1 MTGNVTDLLQAW
13 IQGVLLMVKI
23 SIFLFFFFLVKKK
36 RYTFYTINIEIS
48 NNECMQWYFKNSNNN
63 N

>member
-23 SIFLFFFFLVKKK
+23 SIFLLLRQKKK
-36 RYTFYTINIEIS
+36 DILSI
-48 NNECMQWYFKNSNNN
+48 
-63 N
+63 

>member
-13 IQGVLLMVKI
+13 IQEVLLMVKI

-36 RYTFYTINIEIS
+36 KI
-48 NNECMQWYFKNSNNN
+48 YFLYDKHRN
-63 N
+63 